1 MAIQEITAQRVV
13 AQSGN
18 TNVSSLDCVYPSAVN
33 IGELMVV
40 ELACRSTGN
49 ITPPTG
55 WSRAMATDRSSTNL
69 KSNIFYKIAA
79 SGDGSG
85 SDMRTFTFQLSVAG
99 RMALAASAYTGA
111 AGTSTLITAQNNGG
125 TTGTTGLTTGTTP
138 QSVPVGA
145 LIVGMHCNVNT
156 STWSS
161 HSPTTEIQ
169 EVSNSGTAS
178 AAANVSMSTV
188 INGSAGTKAVTA
200 NITTA
205 REYHATIAAFAED
218 PVVVA
223 PTTTLK
229 STTSATLNGV
239 VTVVAPATT
248 LKSTTSATLNGVV
261 TSPMFAQVS
270 FVEFEAPG
278 VESEEGNVRSRHWFV
293 MSCGW

>member
-1 MAIQEITAQRVV
+1 MPIQEITAQRVV
-13 AQSGN
+13 ANSGN

-40 ELACRSTGN
+40 ELACRGTGN

-99 RMALAASAYTGA
+99 RMVLAASAYTGV

-156 STWSS
+156 STWSA

-169 EVSNSGTAS
+169 EQANSGTAAS
-178 AAANVSMSTV
+178 AANVSMSTV

-223 PTTTLK
+223 PTTTLT
-229 STTSATLNGV
+229 STTAATLNGV
-239 VTVVAPATT
+239 VTVVAPSVTMLPTT
-248 LKSTTSATLNGVV
+248 AGTLNGVV
-261 TSPMFAQVS
+261 SSPMFAQVS
-270 FVEFEAPG
+270 FVEMEVPG
-278 VESEEGNVRSRHWFV
+278 IEEEENIVRRNGMF
-293 MSCGW
+293 MCCGW